1 MDWKCLNEGMATE
14 RTTIVIAL
22 ADDALSAQQLDAVRQ
37 LAPDRDV
44 VVTRDREKILQL
56 LPTVEI
62 AAGGFPRDLLA
73 RAPKLRW
80 LQQWSAGAD
89 WLMKE
94 PETAALDFVLTNAS
108 GVHAVPI
115 SEHIMAYLFAFAR
128 ALPTAF
134 RAQQEKRWDELDR
147 SVFELAGKSMLLI
160 GVGRIGA
167 RTAEIASALGMR
179 VIGVRRSSTENVPG
193 VDSMHLFSE
202 LPELLVDADFV
213 VLTVPYTSE
222 THHMIGAQEL
232 ARMKRGSF
240 IINIGRGGTIDE
252 AALLEALDSG
262 HIAGAGLDVFEE
274 EPLPADSPFWTSERV
289 IITAHYSGSTPEYN
303 NRGFDIFIENL
314 RRWAAGEPLQNVVDK
329 VRGY

>member
-1 MDWKCLNEGMATE
+1 
-14 RTTIVIAL
+14 
-22 ADDALSAQQLDAVRQ
+22 
-37 LAPDRDV
+37 
-44 VVTRDREKILQL
+44 
-56 LPTVEI
+56 
-62 AAGGFPRDLLA
+62 
-73 RAPKLRW
+73 
-80 LQQWSAGAD
+80 
-89 WLMKE
+89 
-94 PETAALDFVLTNAS
+94 
-108 GVHAVPI
+108 
-115 SEHIMAYLFAFAR
+115 MAYLFAFAR

-202 LPELLVDADFV
+202 LPGLLVDADFV

-222 THHMIGAQEL
+222 THHMIGAREL